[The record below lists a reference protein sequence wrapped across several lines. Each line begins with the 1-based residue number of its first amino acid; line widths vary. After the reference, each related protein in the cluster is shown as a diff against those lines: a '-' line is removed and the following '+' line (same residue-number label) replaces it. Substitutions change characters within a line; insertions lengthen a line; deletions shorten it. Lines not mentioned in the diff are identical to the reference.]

1 MADYSQLMDLEKTK
15 KAPVTH
21 APVQKPPSYQPSN
34 RSTTQ
39 STHQST
45 KRLTKR
51 SIYQSIDAGNKI
63 LDKPKAFYIT
73 HRLNQH
79 IDKAV
84 RYFQEE
90 HNIKKVDRSVVIT
103 AILDNEAY
111 WTEEALDLLVD
122 RVISQLTHRLTNR

>member
-1 MADYSQLMDLEKTK
+1 MADYSQLMNLEKTK
-15 KAPVTH
+15 KEPASP
-21 APVQKPPSYQPSN
+21 APVQKLSSPQQPN
-34 RSTTQ
+34 RPTAQ

-45 KRLTKR
+45 ERLTRR
-51 SIYQSIDAGNKI
+51 SISQSMDAGNKI

-73 HRLNQH
+73 QRLNQH